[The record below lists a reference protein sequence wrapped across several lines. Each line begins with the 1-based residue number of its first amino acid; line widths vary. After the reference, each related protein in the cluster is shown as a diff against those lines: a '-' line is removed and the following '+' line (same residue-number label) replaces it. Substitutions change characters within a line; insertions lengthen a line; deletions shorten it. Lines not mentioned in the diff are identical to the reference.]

1 MNALEIVQEACRRVG
16 FAVPNTAA
24 NSTDPQV
31 TQMLSLLNEE
41 GRDLSSRFDW
51 TNLQTEATFTSVAT
65 VSQGALSTLAPG
77 FRRFIS
83 ETMWNRSQQREA
95 PGPITPRQYQRLK
108 SGLASLIDPAWYVR
122 GGNLMLQPAPAAGQ
136 SYSFEYIDKRW
147 AVAADA
153 TRKEQFTRDD
163 DTHLLDDDALLLG
176 LIWRWRQVKGLEY
189 AEDFTKA
196 ERKVSSLMGED
207 GSAPDMFLHG
217 GTFMDD
223 FGVPTIP
230 DGNWTV

>member
-16 FAVPNTAA
+16 FPVSNTAA
-24 NSTDPQV
+24 SSTDPQI

-41 GRDLSSRFDW
+41 GRDLSSRHDW
-51 TNLQTEATFTSVAT
+51 TNLQTEATFTSVAAST
-65 VSQGALSTLAPG
+65 QGALSALAPG

-83 ETMWNRSQQREA
+83 ETLWNRSQQREA

-108 SGLASLIDPAWYVR
+108 SGLASLVDPAWYVR
-122 GGNLMLQPAPAAGQ
+122 GGNLVLEPAPAAGQ

-147 AVAADA
+147 AVANDG
-153 TRKEQFTRDD
+153 TRKEQFTRDE

-176 LIWRWRQVKGLEY
+176 LIWRWRQAKGLEY

-196 ERKVSSLMGED
+196 ERKVAALMGED
-207 GSAPDMFLHG
+207 GSAPDLFLHA
-217 GTFMDD
+217 GTYMPDA
-223 FGVPTIP
+223 GYPTVP
-230 DGNWTV
+230 DGNWMV